1 RGSTNLPRSMFLRNW
16 RGCLSPS
23 PAPHSETGM
32 ARCRV
37 DEGLSISQVEELQ
50 HERVFDLFLGR
61 EEIAWLRHRPFA
73 EHRRLVPGEQG
84 PLVELAAD
92 LPVELPDRP
101 PAPEGLL
108 LVEAA
113 GVFVLDL
120 FLTVYSSI
128 FLQNRGLRNH

>member
-1 RGSTNLPRSMFLRNW
+1 MLRI
-16 RGCLSPS
+16 LVL
-23 PAPHSETGM
+23 E
-32 ARCRV
+32 
-37 DEGLSISQVEELQ
+37 VEELQ

-61 EEIAWLRHRPFA
+61 EEIARLRHRPFA

-92 LPVELPDRP
+92 LPVELADGP

-113 GVFVLDL
+113 GVVLLDGEQSD
-120 FLTVYSSI
+120 VVRPR
-128 FLQNRGLRNH
+128 QREAGHQV